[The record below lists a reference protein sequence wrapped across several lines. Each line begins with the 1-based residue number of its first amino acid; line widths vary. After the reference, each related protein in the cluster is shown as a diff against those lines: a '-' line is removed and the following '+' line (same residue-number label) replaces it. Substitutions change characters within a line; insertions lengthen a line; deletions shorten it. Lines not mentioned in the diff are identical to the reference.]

1 MPLINRFYRRKKKV
15 TPQSAQA
22 EALKRDPCVNYFEG
36 YFSVTLHVKEKA
48 PVLGDV
54 VGSVGASADSEDAA
68 HMAFSELGR
77 KVDKKLTEIPR
88 FYPNVTIIAKQ
99 VMPDHL
105 HCLLYMTR
113 VEKCH
118 LGRVIGGFMM
128 GCTHEYWD
136 VLGIDWRQIPKEVV
150 MQDKAHSCSYRGPS
164 LFSRGY
170 NDVVPIDQRELDI
183 KINYIRSNPER
194 RLIKRYCYA
203 VLRVER
209 AKHSSSWTMQRVER
223 ALATD
228 RYFSRDPI
236 ALNKA
241 LDEVKE
247 RLAEGCSLSLVGK
260 RELLTQYRLLPLI
273 CHRAESNLFEK
284 QKLAVMQAAREGAVI
299 VSAFISPREREILH
313 ELMRESLPVIEI
325 VDNGFS
331 EKYKP
336 VGQAFYACARGKLMQ
351 ITPWWYR
358 YQRDNVAVSRAMCLV
373 MNELVRCVCSGID
386 EGWWKKG

>member
-1 MPLINRFYRRKKKV
+1 MPLINRFYRRKKKD

-54 VGSVGASADSEDAA
+54 VGRVDASRKSEDAP

-77 KVDKKLTEIPR
+77 RIDKKLMEIPR

-170 NDVVPIDQRELDI
+170 NDVEPIDQRELEI

-194 RLIKRYCYA
+194 RLIKRFCYE
-203 VLRVER
+203 VFRVER
-209 AKHSSSWTMQRVER
+209 EKHSNSWTMRRIES
-223 ALATD
+223 ALGMD
-228 RYFSRDPI
+228 RYFGRDPI
-236 ALNKA
+236 ALRNVME
-241 LDEVKE
+241 EVKA
-247 RLAEGCSLSLVGK
+247 RVADNCGLSLVGK
-260 RELLTQYRLLPLI
+260 RELLTQHRLLPLI

-284 QKLAVMQAAREGAVI
+284 QKQAVMQAAREGAVI
-299 VSAFISPREREILH
+299 VSAFISSREREILH
-313 ELMRESLPVIEI
+313 ELMSESLPVIEI

-331 EKYKP
+331 ERYKP

-351 ITPWWYR
+351 ITPWRYVYR
-358 YQRDNVAVSRAMCLV
+358 RDDVAVSRGMCLV
-373 MNELVRCVCSGID
+373 MNELVRCVCRNVD
-386 EGWWKKG
+386 EGWWKRG